1 MRLLPNGS
9 VLALSCQSGENS
21 GHSTSTRY
29 SMDLYC
35 DNAQSLLDVLSHL
48 AVKHIVSCIGNEQ
61 EVDRMLLGIY
71 MILSNE
77 FSACVIGVI
86 EPLTG
91 RSKIGW

>member
-9 VLALSCQSGENS
+9 VLALSCQSGETS

-71 MILSNE
+71 MILSNG
-77 FSACVIGVI
+77 FSACIIGVI

-91 RSKIGW
+91 RFKIGW